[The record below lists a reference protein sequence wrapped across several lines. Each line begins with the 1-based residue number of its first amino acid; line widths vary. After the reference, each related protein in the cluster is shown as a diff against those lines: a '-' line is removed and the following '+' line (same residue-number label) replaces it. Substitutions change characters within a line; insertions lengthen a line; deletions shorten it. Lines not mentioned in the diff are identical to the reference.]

1 MIDVFLWC
9 ELGKLHFAGVQCL
22 MLGDF
27 RQFPPILPQW
37 SCSPLEDNALERS
50 DLLYELAEGN
60 RIELTI
66 NRRSDSTIFEFI
78 RSLKINE
85 PDEVPVPLAIAR
97 AKVLFPATGQ
107 RADYTL
113 VMSHKRRIELNALQ
127 NQMDL
132 VGREDAV
139 EIKVTGKH
147 QLDNNHPQNMWIWPG
162 QRLVGAGN
170 KVPKGC
176 FVVVQSVDEQNVTLD
191 TSLIMTHQHCSTSLR
206 LAHALTFASCQ
217 GLTLQNRVRLETKS
231 GHISTR
237 HLYVGISRAT
247 RADLVEVV

>member
-1 MIDVFLWC
+1 
-9 ELGKLHFAGVQCL
+9 
-22 MLGDF
+22 
-27 RQFPPILPQW
+27 
-37 SCSPLEDNALERS
+37 
-50 DLLYELAEGN
+50 
-60 RIELTI
+60 
-66 NRRSDSTIFEFI
+66 
-78 RSLKINE
+78 
-85 PDEVPVPLAIAR
+85 
-97 AKVLFPATGQ
+97 
-107 RADYTL
+107 
-113 VMSHKRRIELNALQ
+113 MSHKRRIELNALQ

-176 FVVVQSVDEQNVTLD
+176 FVVVQSADEQNVTLD
-191 TSLIMTHQHCSTSLR
+191 TGLIMTHAHCLTSTR